1 MTRRAVERAGA
12 TDPRETPRAHRT
24 ERASPSSKNDDDD
37 VNDEPPR
44 APPLVAFIFVSL
56 ANSAASL
63 SYSRSNGSNDARNAG
78 PSHGRPEARRILD
91 G

>member
-1 MTRRAVERAGA
+1 MTRRVVERAGA
-12 TDPRETPRAHRT
+12 TAPRETPRAHRT
-24 ERASPSSKNDDDD
+24 ERASPSSKNEDDD
-37 VNDEPPR
+37 VNDDEPPR
-44 APPLVAFIFVSL
+44 FSPSVAFFVSL

-78 PSHGRPEARRILD
+78 PSHGRPEARRTLD